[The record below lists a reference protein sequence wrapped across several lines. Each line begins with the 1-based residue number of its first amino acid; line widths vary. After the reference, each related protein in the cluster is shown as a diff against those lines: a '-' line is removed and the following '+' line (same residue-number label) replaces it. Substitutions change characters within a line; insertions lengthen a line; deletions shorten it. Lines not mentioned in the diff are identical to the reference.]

1 MSDVKI
7 FPAELGLSGWLE
19 TSSFK
24 KHQFNNAGEM
34 LDRYDFIV
42 VGCGYGGFGA
52 AWRFAELNPGA
63 NIAVLEAIRI
73 GNNDS
78 GKNAGFLIDVPHAFG
93 TDDSTLEDK
102 KWCVQLNVNTLN
114 KMRKIIKDHDLRVD
128 WDDCG
133 KYLAAREPTAFKH
146 LDHEAK
152 DLDDVG
158 VPYQY
163 VEHDELCRKLGTGY
177 YRKALFNPGTAMV
190 NPADVL
196 RGMCTVL
203 PKNVHVFEETPVL
216 RIDGD
221 RSEPVVVLVNGKR
234 LRCKAVVVTTGP
246 FLEQFG
252 LSRNQFCPIIS
263 FGALTRQLSGE
274 ELSDFQDIRP
284 WGVTAAHTAGTT
296 VRFTRDNRLL
306 VRNGLV
312 YATWFS
318 TSPERIRR
326 SRWLLRKA
334 FNNRFPRH
342 AHVNFEYVWAGMI
355 HLTRN
360 SKPVFGRKGNIHYS
374 GVGEGAGVAKSF
386 TMGSYH
392 AEWANGI
399 GSDVL
404 EYLKNDKK
412 PSWLPP
418 QPFKTVGAEC
428 RLVLETLTAKGEI

>member
-1 MSDVKI
+1 MSEVKF

-24 KHQFNNAGEM
+24 KHQFNCSEEI
-34 LDRYDFIV
+34 LDKYDFVV
-42 VGCGYGGFGA
+42 VGGGYGGFGA
-52 AWRFAELNPGA
+52 AWRFAELNPA
-63 NIAVLEAIRI
+63 AKVAIFEAIRI

-102 KWCVQLNVNTLN
+102 KWCVQLNVRSLD
-114 KMRKIIKDHDLRVD
+114 KMRAIIKEHNLKVD

-133 KYLAAREPTAFKH
+133 KYLAANERSAFKN

-158 VPYQY
+158 VPYRY
-163 VEHDELCRKLGTGY
+163 IEHEELSRALGTRY
-177 YRKALFNPGTAMV
+177 YKKALYNPGTALV

-203 PKNVHVFEETPVL
+203 PENVHVFEETPVL
-216 RIDGD
+216 RIDDDGT
-221 RSEPVVVLVNGKR
+221 EPTVVLVNGKR
-234 LRCKAVVVTTGP
+234 VRCKAVVVTAGP
-246 FLEQFG
+246 FLTEFG
-252 LSRNQFCPIIS
+252 LSKNQFCPIIS
-263 FGALTRQLSGE
+263 FGALSRQLNE
-274 ELSDFQDIRP
+274 QELTDFKEVRP
-284 WGVTAAHTAGTT
+284 WGLTAAHPAGTT
-296 VRFTRDNRLL
+296 VRFTHDNRLL

-312 YATWFS
+312 YATWLT

-326 SRWLLRKA
+326 SKRMLRKA
-334 FNNRFPRH
+334 FNNRFPH
-342 AHVNFEYVWAGMI
+342 HKHVNFEYVWAGMI

-360 SKPVFGRKGNIHYS
+360 SKPVFGRRGNIYYS
-374 GVGEGAGVAKSF
+374 GVGEGAGVVKTF
-386 TMGSYH
+386 TMGTYH

-399 GSDVL
+399 NSDVL

-418 QPFKTVGAEC
+418 EPFTTIGGEG
-428 RLVLETLTAKGEI
+428 RLLWETATAKGEI